1 MAASSL
7 PCLSDFSAWRR
18 VAARSKAT
26 ASVHRIQERW
36 RSKRTAMDVGVAV
49 ARDGVEMIR
58 SGVAFVAI
66 ESVARITSVELQHAA
81 VARDLGDD
89 RRGGDGGA
97 APVAVQHAAL
107 RHRQIGH
114 AK

>member
-7 PCLSDFSAWRR
+7 PCLNESSAWRR

-26 ASVHRIQERW
+26 ASVHRIKESW

-49 ARDGVEMIR
+49 TGDGVEMIR
-58 SGVAFVAI
+58 GGVAFVSI
-66 ESVARITSVELQHAA
+66 ESVARITSVELHHAA
-81 VARDLGDD
+81 VARHLGDD

-97 APVAVQHAAL
+97 APIAV
-107 RHRQIGH
+107 
-114 AK
+114 